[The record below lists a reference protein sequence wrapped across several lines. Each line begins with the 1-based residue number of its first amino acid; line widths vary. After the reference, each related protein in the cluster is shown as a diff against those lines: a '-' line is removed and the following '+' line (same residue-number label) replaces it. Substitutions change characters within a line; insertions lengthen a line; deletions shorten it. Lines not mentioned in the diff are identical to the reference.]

1 VTSYHFQDINL
12 AFYVSMKF
20 QPRRAAKYYYLRFLR
35 LRGKPGELAR
45 GVAIGIFVGI
55 TPTIPFHTILAL
67 ILAMI
72 LRGSKIAA
80 LLSTVLV
87 SNPLTFVLQY
97 YLAFRIGNWLSP
109 RNISWEK
116 MTKLMEALSSGAHFR
131 ESFTALGHMGMDT
144 LMTLLVGGSIL
155 AIPFTIESYVLSFLF
170 FKSLQQKRLEKHILK

>member
-1 VTSYHFQDINL
+1 
-12 AFYVSMKF
+12 MKF

-87 SNPLTFVLQY
+87 SNPLTFVPQY

-109 RNISWEK
+109 KNISWEK
-116 MTKLMEALSSGAHFR
+116 MTELMEALSSGAHFR
-131 ESFTALGHMGMDT
+131 ESFAALGHMGLDT

-155 AIPFTIESYVLSFLF
+155 AIPFTIASYVLSFLF